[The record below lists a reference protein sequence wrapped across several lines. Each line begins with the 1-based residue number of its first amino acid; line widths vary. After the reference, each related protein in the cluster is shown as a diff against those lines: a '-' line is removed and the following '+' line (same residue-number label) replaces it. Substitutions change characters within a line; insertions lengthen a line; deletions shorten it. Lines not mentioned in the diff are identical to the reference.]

1 MIVDCAVYEQGRRV
15 ASQPTVDGI
24 GARRNGSD
32 GFVWVG
38 LFEPTGEEFEAVRR
52 EFHLHELAVEDALK
66 AHQRPK
72 LDVYGDTLFLVLKT
86 AHLASP
92 EGELEIGEVML
103 FAGPDFLISV
113 RHGEGGGLGDVRERL
128 ETHPELLA
136 KGPRAALHALVD
148 RIVDGYQP
156 VADTILHGLDAV
168 EADVF
173 SQERSNP
180 VERIYKLRRE
190 VLRFHRA
197 ILPLLPAINRLAH
210 DELPGD
216 GGEFRPY
223 FKDVA
228 DHLARIVDQVEGFRD
243 LLASILQAN
252 LTQVGVRQNDDM
264 RRISAWVAIL
274 AVPTAIAGIYGMNF
288 EHMPE
293 LRWTFGYPLVLGIIL
308 LSCLVLHRRF
318 RRAGWL

>member
-1 MIVDCAVYEQGRRV
+1 M
-15 ASQPTVDGI
+15 
-24 GARRNGSD
+24 
-32 GFVWVG
+32 
-38 LFEPTGEEFEAVRR
+38 
-52 EFHLHELAVEDALK
+52 
-66 AHQRPK
+66 
-72 LDVYGDTLFLVLKT
+72 
-86 AHLASP
+86 
-92 EGELEIGEVML
+92 
-103 FAGPDFLISV
+103 
-113 RHGEGGGLGDVRERL
+113 
-128 ETHPELLA
+128 
-136 KGPRAALHALVD
+136 
-148 RIVDGYQP
+148 IVDGYQP
-156 VADTILHGLDAV
+156 VADTMLQGIDAV

-173 SQERSNP
+173 SLQRSNP

-190 VLRFHRA
+190 VLLFHRA

-216 GGEFRPY
+216 DGEFRPY

-293 LRWTFGYPLVLGIIL
+293 LRWTVGYPLVLGIIL
-308 LSCLVLHRRF
+308 LSCLILYRRF